1 MWPTY
6 QRQTKLM
13 ERLERR
19 EWLLCLRKRRCMGR
33 QKRMKEVEKEA
44 LWEKKRLKGRVEE
57 IPTREELIE
66 MLSVWVW

>member
-1 MWPTY
+1 
-6 QRQTKLM
+6 
-13 ERLERR
+13 
-19 EWLLCLRKRRCMGR
+19 MGR